1 MSFFVVDMNE
11 VKGGHMKDLKIIVH
25 DLDEILKRPVVAD
38 RMKEVEAMM
47 RREEDE
53 AEWEAQ
59 REFEDK
65 HRG

>member
-11 VKGGHMKDLKIIVH
+11 VKGVHMKDLKIIVH

-38 RMKEVEAMM
+38 RMKEINAML
-47 RREEDE
+47 E
-53 AEWEAQ
+53 AEE
-59 REFEDK
+59 E